1 MILLALF
8 LRRLI
13 SIGSLTV
20 VDASGHNHRFGRGV
34 PGPDITIRLHSRW
47 LPYRLFFNPSL
58 ACGEAYMDGSLTI
71 EGATLYD
78 FYDLLGQNMRAAG
91 LSEARDRIKR
101 IGLILR
107 RFQQFNPVSR
117 ARQNVRHHYDLSREL
132 YELFLDKDRQYSCA
146 YFAQPD
152 DTLEQAQERKKRHIL
167 SKLLVEPGQTVLD
180 IGSGWGGLG
189 LFLAKEAGAQV
200 TGVTLSREQLALA
213 QQRAVEEG
221 LHDRVEFNLRDY
233 REQKGRFDRIVSVGM
248 FEHVGINH
256 YDAFFSKVRS
266 LLEDTGIALLHCIG
280 RTDGP
285 GVTDP
290 WIRRYIFPGG
300 YSPALSEVS
309 SAIERAG
316 LYITDVEV
324 LRLHYAETLCHWRR
338 RFLANRS
345 KAAALYDER
354 FCRMWEYYL
363 VVSEIAFRY
372 LNTVVFQIQMTKRLD
387 AVPITRDYI
396 TEGDRARPTTPYYE
410 RTRRSA

>member
-1 MILLALF
+1 MILLTLF

-20 VDASGHNHRFGRGV
+20 VDAAGCSHRFTRGS
-34 PGPDITIRLHSRW
+34 PGPDITIRLHDRW

-117 ARQNVRHHYDLSREL
+117 ARQNVHHHYDLSREL
-132 YELFLDKDRQYSCA
+132 YALFLDKDQQYSCA
-146 YFAQPD
+146 YFAHPE
-152 DTLEQAQERKKRHIL
+152 DTLEQAQEQKKRHIL

-189 LFLAKEAGAQV
+189 LFLAKESGAQV
-200 TGVTLSREQLALA
+200 TGVTLSDEQLALA
-213 QQRAVEEG
+213 RQRAGEEG
-221 LHDRVEFNLRDY
+221 LHDRVEFALRDY
-233 REQKGRFDRIVSVGM
+233 REQEGRFDRIVSVGM

-256 YDAFFSKVRS
+256 YDAFFAKVRT
-266 LLEDTGIALLHCIG
+266 LLEETGIGVLHCIG

-290 WIRRYIFPGG
+290 WIRKYIFPGG

-324 LRLHYAETLCHWRR
+324 LRLHYAETLHHWRR
-338 RFLANRS
+338 RFLANRH

-363 VVSEIAFRY
+363 VISEIAFRY
-372 LNTVVFQIQMTKRLD
+372 LNTVVFQIQMAKRLD
-387 AVPITRDYI
+387 AVPITRDYV
-396 TEGDRARPTTPYYE
+396 TEGDRARPTMPGYE